1 MTVAPIEEQA
11 DPFESRR
18 VWEKV
23 AKGIRTGDFE
33 MASRE
38 KSRVENE
45 QRQRRKGEA
54 AKGEKWQL
62 KHFVRV
68 ESDPDCKC
76 LFLYPSLCVL
86 LLIHLLTFFSR
97 VQTKSLGRCSMPYLR
112 RMISTFSKETVLIT
126 HRQHSF
132 PLDVELYTLP
142 LGMAFL
148 YWTSVILG
156 RIHFFFSLS

>member
-45 QRQRRKGEA
+45 QRQRRKDEA

-76 LFLYPSLCVL
+76 SYFISPSLC
-86 LLIHLLTFFSR
+86 LIVDAPPPFFFLAYR
-97 VQTKSLGRCSMPYLR
+97 RKAWADVQCHTSDGRYLR
-112 RMISTFSKETVLIT
+112 
-126 HRQHSF
+126 F
-132 PLDVELYTLP
+132 PRKR
-142 LGMAFL
+142 
-148 YWTSVILG
+148 S
-156 RIHFFFSLS
+156 S